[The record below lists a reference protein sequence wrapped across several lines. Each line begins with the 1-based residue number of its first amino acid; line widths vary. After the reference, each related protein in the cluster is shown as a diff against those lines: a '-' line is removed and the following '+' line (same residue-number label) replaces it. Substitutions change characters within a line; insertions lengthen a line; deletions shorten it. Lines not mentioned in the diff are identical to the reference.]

1 MKALYLAWKNMLSK
15 PLRSGFSILLVALS
29 VGLYSIIFLIE
40 QQLENHFS
48 KNLAETDL
56 VISAKGSPLQSV
68 LCNIY
73 HADVPTGNIHLSEV
87 KAFFNP
93 KHPVIQEAL
102 PLSLG
107 DQVHSYRIV
116 GTTSGYLDWYK
127 LTLAEG
133 DSFQQDFDA
142 VIGSEVALQLGLKP
156 GSSFE
161 GGHGLNAEDSLES
174 HPHRFIVKGVLMP
187 TGQIS
192 DRLVYCPISTYWAI
206 HDQGH
211 DHEQEHE
218 SGDCGHEHHEHH
230 GHEHHHHEHHHAHE
244 EHGHDHEHH
253 DEENRTVL
261 SNDSL
266 AGRDY
271 DISALLL
278 RFRGNNIQALNFG
291 RMVNDNTNVMA
302 SYPAIE
308 MNRLYELTGSASDLL
323 KWIGLMI
330 SILAGISI
338 FIHLWHSLQERK
350 KETALMRLGGASK
363 IFIFSAYLFEAVIL
377 GVFGVF
383 LAWIFSHTFLEL
395 FSKTTLLKR
404 SYQIT
409 GWFFHM
415 YELRIYLFAV
425 LICMIAA
432 LIPSYLAMRSQI
444 QEDLTE
450 F

>member
-211 DHEQEHE
+211 HHDHEGEN
-218 SGDCGHEHHEHH
+218 
-230 GHEHHHHEHHHAHE
+230 
-244 EHGHDHEHH
+244 HDHEHH

-415 YELRIYLFAV
+415 HELRIYLFAV

>member
-116 GTTSGYLDWYK
+116 GTTTGYLDWYK

-174 HPHRFIVKGVLMP
+174 HPHHFIVKGVLMP

-211 DHEQEHE
+211 HHDHEGEN
-218 SGDCGHEHHEHH
+218 
-230 GHEHHHHEHHHAHE
+230 
-244 EHGHDHEHH
+244 HDHEHH

>member
-107 DQVHSYRIV
+107 DQVHSYRSV
-116 GTTSGYLDWYK
+116 GATSGYLDWYK

-211 DHEQEHE
+211 HHDHEGEN
-218 SGDCGHEHHEHH
+218 
-230 GHEHHHHEHHHAHE
+230 
-244 EHGHDHEHH
+244 HDHEHH

>member
-133 DSFQQDFDA
+133 YSFQQDFDA

-211 DHEQEHE
+211 HHDHEGEN
-218 SGDCGHEHHEHH
+218 
-230 GHEHHHHEHHHAHE
+230 
-244 EHGHDHEHH
+244 HDHEHH
-253 DEENRTVL
+253 DEENRTVM

-432 LIPSYLAMRSQI
+432 LIPSYLAMHSQI
-444 QEDLTE
+444 QEDLSE

>member
-211 DHEQEHE
+211 HHDHEGEN
-218 SGDCGHEHHEHH
+218 
-230 GHEHHHHEHHHAHE
+230 
-244 EHGHDHEHH
+244 HDHEHH

-338 FIHLWHSLQERK
+338 FFHLWHSLQERK

>member
-211 DHEQEHE
+211 HHDHEGEN
-218 SGDCGHEHHEHH
+218 
-230 GHEHHHHEHHHAHE
+230 
-244 EHGHDHEHH
+244 HDHEHH

-415 YELRIYLFAV
+415 HE
-425 LICMIAA
+425 
-432 LIPSYLAMRSQI
+432 
-444 QEDLTE
+444 
-450 F
+450 

>member
-211 DHEQEHE
+211 HHDHEGEN
-218 SGDCGHEHHEHH
+218 
-230 GHEHHHHEHHHAHE
+230 
-244 EHGHDHEHH
+244 HDHEHH

>member
-206 HDQGH
+206 HDQ
-211 DHEQEHE
+211 
-218 SGDCGHEHHEHH
+218 
-230 GHEHHHHEHHHAHE
+230 
-244 EHGHDHEHH
+244 
-253 DEENRTVL
+253 
-261 SNDSL
+261 
-266 AGRDY
+266 
-271 DISALLL
+271 
-278 RFRGNNIQALNFG
+278 
-291 RMVNDNTNVMA
+291 
-302 SYPAIE
+302 
-308 MNRLYELTGSASDLL
+308 
-323 KWIGLMI
+323 
-330 SILAGISI
+330 
-338 FIHLWHSLQERK
+338 
-350 KETALMRLGGASK
+350 
-363 IFIFSAYLFEAVIL
+363 
-377 GVFGVF
+377 
-383 LAWIFSHTFLEL
+383 
-395 FSKTTLLKR
+395 
-404 SYQIT
+404 
-409 GWFFHM
+409 
-415 YELRIYLFAV
+415 
-425 LICMIAA
+425 
-432 LIPSYLAMRSQI
+432 
-444 QEDLTE
+444 
-450 F
+450 

>member
-211 DHEQEHE
+211 HHDHEGEN
-218 SGDCGHEHHEHH
+218 
-230 GHEHHHHEHHHAHE
+230 
-244 EHGHDHEHH
+244 HDHEHH
-253 DEENRTVL
+253 DEENRTVM

-432 LIPSYLAMRSQI
+432 LIPSYLAMHSQI

>member
-211 DHEQEHE
+211 HHDHEGEN
-218 SGDCGHEHHEHH
+218 
-230 GHEHHHHEHHHAHE
+230 
-244 EHGHDHEHH
+244 HDHEHH

-432 LIPSYLAMRSQI
+432 LIPSYLAMHSQI

>member
-133 DSFQQDFDA
+133 VSFQQDFDA

-211 DHEQEHE
+211 HHDHEGEN
-218 SGDCGHEHHEHH
+218 
-230 GHEHHHHEHHHAHE
+230 
-244 EHGHDHEHH
+244 HDHEHH
-253 DEENRTVL
+253 DEENRTVM

-266 AGRDY
+266 VGRDY

-432 LIPSYLAMRSQI
+432 LIPSYLAMHSQI

>member
-116 GTTSGYLDWYK
+116 GTTTGYLDWYK

-211 DHEQEHE
+211 HHDHEGEN
-218 SGDCGHEHHEHH
+218 
-230 GHEHHHHEHHHAHE
+230 
-244 EHGHDHEHH
+244 HDHEHH

>member
-1 MKALYLAWKNMLSK
+1 MLSK

-211 DHEQEHE
+211 HHDHEGEN
-218 SGDCGHEHHEHH
+218 
-230 GHEHHHHEHHHAHE
+230 
-244 EHGHDHEHH
+244 HDHEHH

>member
-174 HPHRFIVKGVLMP
+174 HPHHFIVKGVLMP

-211 DHEQEHE
+211 HHDHEGEN
-218 SGDCGHEHHEHH
+218 
-230 GHEHHHHEHHHAHE
+230 
-244 EHGHDHEHH
+244 HDHEHH

>member
-116 GTTSGYLDWYK
+116 GTTTGYLDWYK

-211 DHEQEHE
+211 HHDHEGEN
-218 SGDCGHEHHEHH
+218 
-230 GHEHHHHEHHHAHE
+230 
-244 EHGHDHEHH
+244 HDHEHH

-415 YELRIYLFAV
+415 HELRIYLFAV